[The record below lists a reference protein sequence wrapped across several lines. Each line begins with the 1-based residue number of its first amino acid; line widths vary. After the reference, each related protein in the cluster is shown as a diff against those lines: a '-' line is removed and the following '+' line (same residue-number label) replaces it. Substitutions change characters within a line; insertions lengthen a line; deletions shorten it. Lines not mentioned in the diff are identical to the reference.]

1 VASAAPRRQ
10 RRTLS
15 GITAGANLHVIA
27 VGEPPGHGD
36 TPRPVGPVIA
46 VDRSR
51 VRMLTAQSMADP
63 PSGSALP
70 YPGENSSSSSEKDSN
85 RCDLLHVDASY
96 SDVLM
101 SAYCNSGMVQ
111 DASHSRSR

>member
-1 VASAAPRRQ
+1 VCW
-10 RRTLS
+10 
-15 GITAGANLHVIA
+15 
-27 VGEPPGHGD
+27 
-36 TPRPVGPVIA
+36 
-46 VDRSR
+46 

-96 SDVLM
+96 GDVLM